1 MPTPDDRIKVFED
14 TLSWI
19 DNDPDLSASLTPA
32 KAGTKVFL
40 EDEYPSFDRAGL
52 DSTTITVTGDK
63 SFEAAMRLHKEDPSA
78 RIAVMNFANAIT
90 PGGGVTKGSNAQ
102 EECLCRASTLYPL
115 IYRKSLYSAYYKLH
129 ADKKSARATDALIY
143 TPGVVI
149 CKSDEALPQRL
160 PKDQWVTVDVITVAA
175 PDLRDQPNIHFD
187 LIGGGDHMTSWE
199 QFGYHVRRAM
209 HILTCAAAMGADT
222 LVLGAFGCG
231 TFRNEPQVVARAY
244 KTALEEFPK
253 VFRKIEFAVYC
264 KPGSSENYDA
274 FKTVLNP

>member
-19 DNDPDLSASLTPA
+19 DSDPDLAASLIPA
-32 KAGTKVFL
+32 KAGTRVFL
-40 EDEYPSFDRAGL
+40 EDDYPSFDRSEL
-52 DSTTITVTGDK
+52 DSTAITVTGDK

-90 PGGGVTKGSNAQ
+90 PGGGVAKGSNAQ

-129 ADKKSARATDALIY
+129 KDKKSARATDALIY

-160 PKDQWVTVDVITVAA
+160 PKDLWVTVDVITVAA
-175 PDLRDQPNIHFD
+175 PDLRDQPNVHFD

-231 TFRNEPQVVARAY
+231 AFRNEPEVVARAY

-274 FKTVLNP
+274 FKAVLTP

>member
-1 MPTPDDRIKVFED
+1 MPTPEDRKKVFED
-14 TLSWI
+14 TISWI
-19 DNDPDLSASLTPA
+19 DEDPDLSASLISA
-32 KAGTKVFL
+32 KEGTRVFP
-40 EDEYPSFDRAGL
+40 EDDYPVFDRAEE
-52 DSTTITVTGDK
+52 DTKITVTGDK
-63 SFEAAMRLHKEDPSA
+63 SFEASMRLKREDPSA
-78 RIAVMNFANAIT
+78 HIAVMNFANAII
-90 PGGGVTKGSNAQ
+90 PGGGVKKGSNAQ

-129 ADKKSARATDALIY
+129 EDKKSARATDALIY

-149 CKSDEALPQRL
+149 CKSDEDLPQRL
-160 PKDQWVTVDVITVAA
+160 PKEKWVTVDVITVAA
-175 PDLRDQPNIHFD
+175 PDLRDRPNIHFD

-231 TFRNEPQVVARAY
+231 AFRNDPYVVARAY

-264 KPGSSENYDA
+264 KPGSTENYDA
-274 FKTVLNP
+274 FRTVLNP